1 MSTSVSSHRYLTGVE
16 RLALHPRVVLVA
28 HGVQGAR
35 GEAGGCAG
43 GGRPGDHSAS
53 GQGGGVKG
61 QHVVSVQLGRGD
73 DGGLTTGHT
82 RP

>member
-35 GEAGGCAG
+35 GEAGGCVR
-43 GGRPGDHSAS
+43 GRGPGHDGA
-53 GQGGGVKG
+53 QGGGVEG
-61 QHVVSVQLGRGD
+61 EHVVSVELGWGD
-73 DGGLTTGHT
+73 DGGPATGHT
-82 RP
+82 RPRL